1 MAHSCTLQE
10 SCRVFVQVLQPTAHW
25 INARGF
31 GKGLDHHAKAP
42 PTSHATSCLVLAW
55 DNIMCTLSSYVALAY
70 DDDTLQGVLWGG
82 LLREAA
88 ASASLGCCAALA
100 LSP

>member
-1 MAHSCTLQE
+1 
-10 SCRVFVQVLQPTAHW
+10 
-25 INARGF
+25 
-31 GKGLDHHAKAP
+31 
-42 PTSHATSCLVLAW
+42 
-55 DNIMCTLSSYVALAY
+55 MCTLSSYVALAY